1 RTWWSVA
8 GRNTQFAGGAEVDPW
23 QSGAGRT
30 TQLTVGAEAR
40 TWQSVSGR
48 NTQLAAGAEART
60 WWSGSSGNTHLA
72 VGADL
77 GISTVGNL
85 VGSSCSWLC
94 CMKPPTSLF
103 LPFQSDTSQP

>member
-1 RTWWSVA
+1 
-8 GRNTQFAGGAEVDPW
+8 TQLAAGAEVDPW
-23 QSGAGRT
+23 QSVSSGN
-30 TQLTVGAEAR
+30 TQLAVGAEVDP
-40 TWQSVSGR
+40 WQSVSGR

-94 CMKPPTSLF
+94 CMKLPTSLF

>member
-1 RTWWSVA
+1 L
-8 GRNTQFAGGAEVDPW
+8 AGGAEVDPW

-94 CMKPPTSLF
+94 CMKLPTSLF

>member
-1 RTWWSVA
+1 WQSVSGRNTQLAAGAEARTWWSVA

-23 QSGAGRT
+23 QS
-30 TQLTVGAEAR
+30 
-40 TWQSVSGR
+40 VSGR

-60 WWSGSSGNTHLA
+60 CWSGSSGNTHLA

-94 CMKPPTSLF
+94 CMKLPTSLF

>member
-1 RTWWSVA
+1 MVRRWGISH
-8 GRNTQFAGGAEVDPW
+8 GDSEQGTQLAVGAEV
-23 QSGAGRT
+23 S
-30 TQLTVGAEAR
+30 
-40 TWQSVSGR
+40 S
-48 NTQLAAGAEART
+48 

-94 CMKPPTSLF
+94 CMKLPTSLF

>member
-1 RTWWSVA
+1 NTQLAAGAEARTWWSVA
-8 GRNTQFAGGAEVDPW
+8 GRNTQFAGGAEVDP
-23 QSGAGRT
+23 
-30 TQLTVGAEAR
+30 
-40 TWQSVSGR
+40 WQSVSGR

-94 CMKPPTSLF
+94 CMKLPTSLF

>member
-1 RTWWSVA
+1 AGRTTQLTVGAEARTWWSVA
-8 GRNTQFAGGAEVDPW
+8 GRNTQFAGGAEVDP
-23 QSGAGRT
+23 
-30 TQLTVGAEAR
+30 
-40 TWQSVSGR
+40 WQSVSGR

-94 CMKPPTSLF
+94 CMKLPTSLF